1 MNDTSEDRDVKLTIA
16 TIQTDRKLLQ
26 DNIAMRV
33 RYGWAFI
40 ALIVSLLMLISV
52 PQDSQ
57 VDFQPKETYLL
68 SVICLVTS
76 IVLILMGLFSS
87 HYGSSYKLFTN
98 HGPIDDFD
106 VLCTEQELH
115 KKALYKN
122 QLSSLYNGQSIMVA
136 FVGVMVLLIASP
148 VNVLSDP
155 ILVTLS
161 MGCMFFSGMFL
172 KKGCIACIK

>member
-1 MNDTSEDRDVKLTIA
+1 MTIA

-40 ALIVSLLMLISV
+40 ALIVSLLLLISV

-98 HGPIDDFD
+98 HGPIDDLMSCALNRNYIKGTLQESVVFT
-106 VLCTEQELH
+106 VQRSINYGGLCRSDGTSHSISCECSVRSNFSDIKHGLH
-115 KKALYKN
+115 
-122 QLSSLYNGQSIMVA
+122 
-136 FVGVMVLLIASP
+136 VLLRDVP
-148 VNVLSDP
+148 
-155 ILVTLS
+155 
-161 MGCMFFSGMFL
+161 
-172 KKGCIACIK
+172 